1 MNSLNRLV
9 NKDSVT
15 EAIDDFFLVL
25 VGTIKERLILVIT
38 KDIIVIDV
46 ILCKSYLIENEL
58 IIISNSSLNSFVRLN
73 FISI

>member
-1 MNSLNRLV
+1 MDSLNRLV

-38 KDIIVIDV
+38 KDIVVIDV
-46 ILCKSYLIENEL
+46 IFCKSYLIENEL
-58 IIISNSSLNSFVRLN
+58 IIISNSSLDSFVRLN